1 MLVRM
6 GETLRARRDIYLAL
20 LRRQEGPCPEIFV
33 EDPQAG
39 IALAQGL
46 LAAGDAA
53 EELRCNVEE
62 EQQLHNEF
70 LLAVREKLE
79 PLQSA
84 TAIVH
89 SYPWCPEAL
98 AIVNCAADEEEG
110 VLPPASLPTG
120 QVMLILFKVDAED
133 APS

>member
-1 MLVRM
+1 M
-6 GETLRARRDIYLAL
+6 GVL
-20 LRRQEGPCPEIFV
+20 Q
-33 EDPQAG
+33 DPQAG

-53 EELRCNVEE
+53 EELRRNVEE

-89 SYPWCPEAL
+89 VRIPPPECRNSGWDC
-98 AIVNCAADEEEG
+98 I
-110 VLPPASLPTG
+110 
-120 QVMLILFKVDAED
+120 
-133 APS
+133 